1 LHQAGRRR
9 RCPIANSNLILTL
22 GKVLVA
28 AAWADH
34 EVANEEINSLKDL
47 LFRLPELTGRE
58 WASLVMYIESP
69 VGEAERQRLVEQ
81 LKDQLRTTADK
92 RLALQALDALVQ
104 ADGQV
109 TEPERAVVEQIK
121 AQLESADVGI
131 VGSMGRL
138 LKAPLVRREQALADA
153 PNREQHFE
161 DFIKNK
167 VFYGIR
173 RRLDLGEN
181 QVDIPEEKL
190 RKLALAG
197 GLMARVAKVDLQ
209 VTDQEFTAIVEALR
223 SGWEIG
229 RQEAAFVAEV
239 AVSEIG
245 PDMDYYRLSREF
257 FEGTTENER
266 ASFIEV
272 LFQVAA
278 ADGRASNEE
287 IEEIRSI
294 ANSLR
299 LTHKAFINA
308 KLTLPREKRAN

>member
-1 LHQAGRRR
+1 M
-9 RCPIANSNLILTL
+9 ANSNLILTL

-69 VGEAERQRLVEQ
+69 VGDAERLRLVEQ

-121 AQLESADVGI
+121 GQLESADVGI

-138 LKAPLVRREQALADA
+138 LKAPLVRREQALAGA

-173 RRLDLGEN
+173 RRLDLGEA
-181 QVDIPEEKL
+181 QVDIPEEVL

-197 GLMARVAKVDLQ
+197 GLMARVARVDLQ
-209 VTDQEFTAIVEALR
+209 VTEEEFAAIVQALR
-223 SGWEIG
+223 SGW
-229 RQEAAFVAEV
+229 
-239 AVSEIG
+239 EIG

-257 FEGTTENER
+257 FEGTTEKER

-294 ANSLR
+294 SNSLR

-308 KLTLPREKRAN
+308 KLTLPREKRAS